1 MKYLDNFEFFR
12 VSLIR
17 IPISVTMK
25 DLEEFGVLGVS
36 LRGFLALQGG
46 KHEGFDIALR
56 IRIGFWGPVYYNV
69 NKLFGGFL

>member
-17 IPISVTMK
+17 IPRSVTMK
-25 DLEEFGVLGVS
+25 DLEEFGVRVS
-36 LRGFLALQGG
+36 LRGFLWLQGG

-56 IRIGFWGPVYYNV
+56 ISIGFWGPVYYNV